1 MLQPDVMAVELNH
14 TVVAT
19 HDRQAGSRFLADVL
33 GLPEPGSFGPFAVV
47 QTANGVSLDF
57 MDSTEVVPQH
67 YAFLISEDEFDAV
80 AVRLRERGIATYADP
95 GHRQPG
101 HNTNDG
107 GRGLYFDSPEGHN
120 LEVLTRPYGSGPA

>member
-1 MLQPDVMAVELNH
+1 MAVELNH
-14 TVVAT
+14 TIVHT
-19 HDRQAGSRFLADVL
+19 HDKRAGARFVAEVL
-33 GLPEPGSFGPFAVV
+33 GLPEPGTFGPFAVV
-47 QTANGVSLDF
+47 ELQNGVSLDF
-57 MDSTEVVPQH
+57 MDVDGEITAQH

-80 AVRLRERGIATYADP
+80 AGRLRERGVATWADP

-120 LEVLTRPYGSGPA
+120 LEVITRPYGSGS